1 MKKQSIEITKTRI
14 SVFKRWSRK
23 PFGIFS
29 SLQHVVNIGVI
40 TGMLTLLSSTE
51 KTYAQTDTIKI
62 NNHLNLEEVVVSA
75 NRTQQF
81 YTEISRTMT
90 LIPAKEINY
99 SAVQS
104 LNELLKAVP
113 GIDIRQRGTQGI
125 QADISLRGG
134 SFEQTLILVN
144 GIPFNDP
151 QTGHHNLNL
160 PINLESIERIEV
172 LYGPGAR
179 IYGPNAFT
187 GAVNLITN
195 NQKQNN
201 IQVQTSLG
209 QYGLFEANL
218 TSGFQFRK
226 TNHYLAFGTKRSD
239 GYTANTDFNSNHL
252 FYRALLN
259 TKPGTF
265 SFQTG
270 YLNKA
275 FGAQNFYTL
284 DFPEQFEQLRQIN
297 ASLGFQKSTEKITIE
312 SHLYTKQNHDR
323 FELFR
328 EDTYRFQNGSF
339 VNQTNDT
346 AKYTPGIYESWNYY
360 KNHNYHMTRT
370 AGAKLNA
377 SYQSNWGESA
387 LGFDYRFEQIFSNT
401 LGIPGDTL
409 DAPGEKRGVFTK
421 TAKRTHLNLF
431 AEHSYS
437 LALWNATAGFLL
449 HHNSDYGTKLNGGIE
464 LSRKLANNSRIF
476 ASVNQAIRLPSFTDL
491 YYNGPRNIGNPD
503 LKPEESISYELGAK
517 GFESQLN
524 WQTAVYYRQT
534 TEAIDW
540 IKYPSE
546 TKYRTENFSELNTF
560 GTDLFIKWVPNNKS
574 LSFLNYIQ
582 ASYSFAS
589 VSLSSQ
595 DSMVSAYALDY
606 LKHKLTASAR
616 AYFYKNLGIN
626 INVSYNARNGNYID
640 VEKQIIDYEPYFLA
654 DLRLFYDLKKSQIYL
669 DANNLFNNK
678 YSDLGGIEQA
688 GLWIKGGIKVNL
700 NL

>member
-1 MKKQSIEITKTRI
+1 MKKQRIEITQLPI

-23 PFGIFS
+23 PFGVFS
-29 SLQHVVNIGVI
+29 SLQRVVHIGVI

-81 YTEISRTMT
+81 NTEISRTMT

-104 LNELLKAVP
+104 MNELLKAVP

-125 QADISLRGG
+125 QVDISLRGG
-134 SFEQTLILVN
+134 SFEQTLILIN

-195 NQKQNN
+195 SQMQNN

-209 QYGLFEANL
+209 QHGLFDANL
-218 TSGFQFRK
+218 SSQIQFKK
-226 TNHYLAFGTKRSD
+226 TNHYLSFGTKNSD
-239 GYTANTDFNSNHL
+239 GYTSNTDFKLYQL
-252 FYRALLN
+252 FYRTLLN

-265 SFQTG
+265 SFQAG

-297 ASLGFQKSTEKITIE
+297 AALGFQKSTEKIKIE
-312 SHLYTKQNHDR
+312 SHFYAKQNHDR

-328 EDTYRFQNGSF
+328 EDTYNFQNGFF

-346 AKYTPGIYESWNYY
+346 AKYTPGIYEPWNYY

-370 AGAKLNA
+370 AGTKLNLV
-377 SYQSNWGESA
+377 YQSNWGQSA

-401 LGIPGDTL
+401 LGNPGDTL
-409 DAPGEKRGVFTK
+409 NAPGETRGVFTK

-437 LALWNATAGFLL
+437 IVLWNVTAGFLL
-449 HHNSDYGTKLNGGIE
+449 HHNTDYGTKFNGGIE
-464 LSRKLANNSRIF
+464 LSHKLANNSRIF

-491 YYNGPRNIGNPD
+491 YYNGPRNTGNPE

-517 GFESQLN
+517 SFKTNLN
-524 WQTAVYYRQT
+524 WHAAAFYRQT

-546 TKYRTENFSELNTF
+546 TKYRTENFSELNTW
-560 GTDLFIKWVPNNKS
+560 GTDLYFKWTPNNKS

-589 VSLSSQ
+589 VSLSKQ
-595 DSMVSAYALDY
+595 DSMVSAYALDF
-606 LKHKLTASAR
+606 LKHKITTSAKL
-616 AYFYKNLGIN
+616 YLFKNTGLN
-626 INVSYNARNGNYID
+626 INTSYNARNGSYEDINKQTINYR
-640 VEKQIIDYEPYFLA
+640 PYILA
-654 DLRLFYDLKKSQIYL
+654 DLRLFYEMKKSQIYF

-678 YSDLGGIEQA
+678 YNDLGGIEQA
-688 GLWIKGGIKVNL
+688 GLWIKAGIKVNL